1 MTARVDYLGKKGQ
14 HLGSVEA
21 PGEKAAI
28 AAAIKTFHITP
39 ALRDK
44 IMDADESK
52 HTCQAV

>member
-28 AAAIKTFHITP
+28 AAAKFHITP

>member
-28 AAAIKTFHITP
+28 AAAINFHITP